1 MRLGLDA
8 MGGDFAP
15 LEAVK
20 GAAKYKKSFPTHQ
33 LFLFGDET
41 AVLQAIAETGTL
53 KTTFTIVHC
62 TENIGMNEHGARAV
76 AAKKNSSINVGTT
89 YLQKGMIDCFLGS
102 GNTGAMLVASIFILK
117 PIEGIDRPTITSHL
131 PRTEGKNGLILDVG
145 ANADCKPE
153 TIRQFAVLGSVFANK
168 IIGIDN
174 PRVGLLNIGEEKEKG
189 NLLSQQSYEL
199 LANDKSINFIGNIEG
214 RDLFHHKVADVV
226 VCDGFIGN
234 IVLKTCEGMFYQM
247 AKGGTTSP
255 FLEQFNFKNYG
266 GTPVLGVNGNVIIG
280 HGISKAETFFQMLK
294 MGANVV
300 SSRLVE
306 NIKTALV
313 KK

>member
-20 GAAKYKKSFPTHQ
+20 GAIQYLESFPEHQ
-33 LFLFGDET
+33 VFLFGDES
-41 AVLQAIAETGTL
+41 AIHQAFKEINGNIGD
-53 KTTFTIVHC
+53 FTIVHC
-62 TENIGMNEHGARAV
+62 DDNIGMHEHGARAV

-89 YLQKGMIDCFLGS
+89 YLKQGAIDCFLGS
-102 GNTGAMLVASIFILK
+102 GNTGAMLVSSIFILK

-131 PRTEGKNGLILDVG
+131 PRMSEKNGLILDVG

-153 TIRQFAVLGSVFANK
+153 SLRQFAVLGSVFANK
-168 IIGIDN
+168 ITGIAN

-189 NLLSQQSYEL
+189 NILSQQTYQL
-199 LANDKSINFIGNIEG
+199 LENEKNINFIGNIEG
-214 RDLFHHKVADVV
+214 RDLFNDKVADVV
-226 VCDGFIGN
+226 VCDGFTGN

-247 AKGGTTSP
+247 AKTGAQSP
-255 FLEQFNFKNYG
+255 FLDQFNFDNYG

-280 HGISKAETFFQMLK
+280 HGISKANTFFQMLK

-300 SSRLVE
+300 SSKLVE
-306 NIKTALV
+306 NIKSAL
-313 KK
+313 